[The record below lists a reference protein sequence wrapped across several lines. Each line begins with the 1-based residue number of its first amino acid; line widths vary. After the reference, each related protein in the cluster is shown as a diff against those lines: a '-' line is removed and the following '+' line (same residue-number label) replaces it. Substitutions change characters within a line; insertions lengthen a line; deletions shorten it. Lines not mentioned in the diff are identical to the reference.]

1 MTRIRLGG
9 HGLAAG
15 AVCALGLAAFAGN
28 PVTDTVWRD
37 QKVRMAKNAPV
48 NGDRVRKDMDAAGAK
63 GDVTWYV
70 VPAMS
75 DVMRLSDTYPQDGRF
90 AGEVRATLAGN
101 ESEAASF
108 QLFSFADADKV
119 DVRLSDLTC
128 GGSKLA
134 ADLRVVKLWFQ
145 NGNGWVSYFDDSGL
159 KLIPELLLHDEN
171 LIRVDEGQMAN
182 YARLTAADGTVT
194 ERWINP
200 PRQMDNGFFERYCGS
215 SAFQSMK
222 REFSDADAI
231 RPIGLKRGAFKNLI
245 LTAHVRKTTPAGL
258 YRGAVRLGSLGE
270 VPVTV
275 RVLDFELPKPAC
287 FFDDTKPFLVN
298 FYTYSSLGQICDLN
312 GGDTRL
318 AIEQFKAI
326 MKDYAAHGQDVF
338 WLSGGPTGHTAISAE
353 AAAQLAAM
361 REAGMNDEQ
370 FVCGANIG
378 NGATKTEAEAGAR
391 RSFASSKAFFG
402 PNAKDIYMCHGD
414 EPPPQWLKDQR
425 GVVAAAQRAG
435 YKFIL
440 AGSDNIFRKSAYQW
454 DWHNIAKT
462 PEDGSSTTAWNL
474 LGGDKYVAWYAN
486 QHVGAEN
493 PAFNRR
499 QNGLAAYLANY
510 SALCNYAHHFGSYDD
525 DSEIYRPMVFAY
537 GQGKGV
543 IDTIQWEGFREG
555 VDDIRYA
562 TLLVRLARAAAKLG
576 VADLDASYEGRKA
589 LQFLAAINRETDD
602 LDACRAEMIT
612 FILRLKKVLGK

>member
-1 MTRIRLGG
+1 MLMKRKTLVVGA
-9 HGLAAG
+9 LAA
-15 AVCALGLAAFAGN
+15 LAAATADAQMLVRPWSQTNEKLEARVMADFVGKTHGEAFVHYAVPMASDIQRLPDVYPTDGRAGE
-28 PVTDTVWRD
+28 PVRIVAAKDEYEPGSILVYPLKD
-37 QKVRMAKNAPV
+37 VQKVQ
-48 NGDRVRKDMDAAGAK
+48 
-63 GDVTWYV
+63 
-70 VPAMS
+70 PALTPFRTE
-75 DVMRLSDTYPQDGRF
+75 DGKVFPPQD
-90 AGEVRATLAGN
+90 L
-101 ESEAASF
+101 
-108 QLFSFADADKV
+108 
-119 DVRLSDLTC
+119 DLV
-128 GGSKLA
+128 
-134 ADLRVVKLWFQ
+134 VVKNWVQ
-145 NGNGWVSYFDDSGL
+145 NRNAWYSYFGDTGW
-159 KLIPELLLHDEN
+159 KIVPELLLHDEN
-171 LIRVDEGQMAN
+171 LIRVDVAKMAN
-182 YARLTAADGTVT
+182 YARFTGADGKVT

-200 PRQMDNGFFERYCGS
+200 PRQMDGAYFERYCGS
-215 SAFQSMK
+215 SVFQSMR

-231 RPIGLKRGAFKNLI
+231 QPIGLKRGEFKNLI

-258 YRGAVRLGSLGE
+258 YRGAVRLGGLGE
-270 VPVTV
+270 VLVTI

-287 FFDDTKPFLVN
+287 FFDDAKPFLVN
-298 FYTYSSLGQICDLN
+298 FYTYSSLSAICDLN

-326 MKDYAAHGQDVF
+326 MKDYVAHGQDVF
-338 WLSGGPTGHTAISAE
+338 WLWGGQSGHTATSAE
-353 AAAQLAAM
+353 AVAQLAAM

-370 FVCGANIG
+370 FVCAANLG
-378 NGATKTEAEAGAR
+378 NGATKTEAEAAAR

-402 PNAKDIYMCHGD
+402 PKAKDIYMCHGD

-425 GVVAAAQRAG
+425 GPVAAAQRAG

-499 QNGLAAYLANY
+499 QNGMAAYLANY

-525 DSEIYRPMVFAY
+525 DSEIYRPMVFGY

-562 TLLVRLARAAAKLG
+562 TLMVRLARAAAKLG
-576 VADLDASYEGRKA
+576 AADIDASYEGRKA
-589 LQFLAAINRETDD
+589 LQFLAAFNRETDD
-602 LDACRAEMIT
+602 LDACRAEMIS
-612 FILRLKKVLGK
+612 FILRLKKVLGKRGTRS

>member
-1 MTRIRLGG
+1 MTGTIMTCAVLAQMLVRPWSQANAPLAERVAADFRDKAHAEAFVHYAVPLASDIQRLPDVYPTD
-9 HGLAAG
+9 GLAG
-15 AVCALGLAAFAGN
+15 
-28 PVTDTVWRD
+28 
-37 QKVRMAKNAPV
+37 APV
-48 NGDRVRKDMDAAGAK
+48 RIVAAKDEYEPGSILIYPLKDVAK
-63 GDVTWYV
+63 VQ
-70 VPAMS
+70 P
-75 DVMRLSDTYPQDGRF
+75 
-90 AGEVRATLAGN
+90 TLAP
-101 ESEAASF
+101 F
-108 QLFSFADADKV
+108 RTADGTVFPAE
-119 DVRLSDLTC
+119 DL
-128 GGSKLA
+128 
-134 ADLRVVKLWFQ
+134 DLVVVKNWVQ
-145 NGNGWVSYFDDSGL
+145 NRNAWYSYFGDTGW
-159 KLIPELLLHDEN
+159 KIVPELLLHDEN
-171 LIRVDEGQMAN
+171 LIRVEEEQMAN

-231 RPIGLKRGAFKNLI
+231 RPIELRRGAFKNLI

-258 YRGAVRLGSLGE
+258 YRGAVRLGALGE
-270 VPVTV
+270 VPVTI

-338 WLSGGPTGHTAISAE
+338 WLFGGPVGHSATSAE

-361 REAGMNDEQ
+361 REAGMNDEA
-370 FVCGANIG
+370 FVCAANIG
-378 NGATKTEAEAGAR
+378 NGATQTEAEAAAR

-543 IDTIQWEGFREG
+543 IDTLQWEGFREG

-576 VADLDASYEGRKA
+576 AADLDASYEGRKA

-612 FILRLKKVLGK
+612 FILRLKTVLGK